1 MEMKKNKSLLFIAL
15 SIILFGACTSE
26 DNGGNSNPVAVA
38 GVYSSDL
45 LLATEQGGGS
55 QVSTRGL
62 DTGEGQF
69 TNVYPYPYIYIHSAD
84 SKTNEGEHK
93 YLKIPLKDV
102 AFCDGCQGIHLE
114 MEVLDE
120 SEGGGYIIKNEN
132 GESITLAAGEE
143 VYFST
148 INSSFWK
155 AHKLEEGS
163 PETNSDVFI
172 QDNEVNKEL
181 LRSVQTYSKEDLISL
196 LSEAEP
202 DIPMERHCTA
212 FRVYFMFTALEED
225 YGGYI
230 RNDNEWNELMGDV
243 SGTYAPGNFYIKLYL
258 GPNFTAEYDVYSN
271 AVTKPDE
278 AGFYVTNEQK
288 YQPFEVSTY
297 NTESGD
303 DGSVSFR
310 GYGYI
315 TDYSN
320 YLIAPLNPNTLSD
333 NFSVYAFVKYTPDI
347 TRESDDFLTSDEGA
361 KWFKLEV
368 PDMVLAMN
376 RVHFI
381 IMQID
386 LHSLDVFK
394 SEGTST
400 DTRALKGLEEI
411 KAEYKALNIVDRF

>member
-1 MEMKKNKSLLFIAL
+1 M
-15 SIILFGACTSE
+15 
-26 DNGGNSNPVAVA
+26 
-38 GVYSSDL
+38 
-45 LLATEQGGGS
+45 
-55 QVSTRGL
+55 
-62 DTGEGQF
+62 
-69 TNVYPYPYIYIHSAD
+69 
-84 SKTNEGEHK
+84 
-93 YLKIPLKDV
+93 
-102 AFCDGCQGIHLE
+102 
-114 MEVLDE
+114 
-120 SEGGGYIIKNEN
+120 
-132 GESITLAAGEE
+132 
-143 VYFST
+143 
-148 INSSFWK
+148 
-155 AHKLEEGS
+155 
-163 PETNSDVFI
+163 
-172 QDNEVNKEL
+172 
-181 LRSVQTYSKEDLISL
+181 
-196 LSEAEP
+196 
-202 DIPMERHCTA
+202 
-212 FRVYFMFTALEED
+212 
-225 YGGYI
+225 
-230 RNDNEWNELMGDV
+230 
-243 SGTYAPGNFYIKLYL
+243 
-258 GPNFTAEYDVYSN
+258 
-271 AVTKPDE
+271 
-278 AGFYVTNEQK
+278 
-288 YQPFEVSTY
+288 STY

-315 TDYSN
+315 TDYTN